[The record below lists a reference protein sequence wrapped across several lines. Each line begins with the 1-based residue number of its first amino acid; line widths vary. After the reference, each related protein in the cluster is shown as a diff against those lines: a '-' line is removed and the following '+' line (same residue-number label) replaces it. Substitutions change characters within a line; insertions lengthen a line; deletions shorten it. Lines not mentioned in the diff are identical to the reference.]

1 MGCGHVLILPDGP
14 SGPSV
19 IKKILIQKQTGNS
32 VRKLVE
38 EQMNLGISIVNL
50 DKVAIAISLRNWQQK
65 LKGLDVHQYPEH
77 SSAKYQN
84 IG

>member
-1 MGCGHVLILPDGP
+1 MILLDGP
-14 SGPSV
+14 ARPSV
-19 IKKILIQKQTGNS
+19 MKKVLIQKQTGSS

-50 DKVAIAISLRNWQQK
+50 DKVVIAISLRNWEQK